1 MTAEPVVPRA
11 LYVHGHKGN
20 AWLEDEVMVLQQDGL
35 RRRIPLAAVAEVR
48 NGGRRQA
55 SLEITLRTD
64 EGTRTGAVRYEFEAR
79 SGMTVDLFVEAVTA
93 ALPAAHTAHPVG
105 NGAELVVEEPDPH
118 AVQRT
123 EAQRRKSRRFMTVF
137 VACVVLWVAGLV
149 TVAVAGR
156 PTGNGSDPLVY
167 WVVGPLPLLI
177 GGGLTTWVVF
187 IVRGWVVRRR
197 RGVGVVAVF
206 ERTGHRHRV
215 FVFTDAVGKRH
226 EYMANRT
233 IRTIAEDP
241 PRIQLIHD
249 PLGKVGAQPYES
261 LAYIIAQCTLFLVL
275 GLPLLAG
282 GLYAVPYQLVRALF
296 PIE

>member
-1 MTAEPVVPRA
+1 MTAEPVAPRA
-11 LYVHGHKGN
+11 LYVHGRKGN
-20 AWLEDEVMVLQQDGL
+20 AWLDDEVMVLQQDGL

-55 SLEITLRTD
+55 SLEITLRTE
-64 EGTRTGAVRYEFEAR
+64 EGVGTGPVRYELEAR
-79 SGMTVDLFVEAVTA
+79 SGATVDLFVEAVTA
-93 ALPAAHTAHPVG
+93 ALPAAHAAQPVG
-105 NGAELVVEEPDPH
+105 IGAELVVEEPDPQ

-123 EAQRRKSRRFMTVF
+123 EAQRRKSRRFMTGF
-137 VACVVLWVAGLV
+137 VVCVVLWVAGLV
-149 TVAVAGR
+149 TVAVEGR
-156 PTGNGSDPLVY
+156 PTGNGSDPVDY
-167 WVVGPLPLLI
+167 WVIGTMALLI

-206 ERTGHRHRV
+206 ERNGHRHKV
-215 FVFTDAVGKRH
+215 FVFTDAAGERH
-226 EYMANRT
+226 EYIASRT

-249 PLGKVGAQPYES
+249 PLGKVGAEPHES
-261 LAYIIAQCTLFLVL
+261 LAYIIARCTCYLVI
-275 GLPLLAG
+275 GLPFLAG

-296 PIE
+296 PVE

>member
-1 MTAEPVVPRA
+1 MI
-11 LYVHGHKGN
+11 
-20 AWLEDEVMVLQQDGL
+20 VLQQDGL

-55 SLEITLRTD
+55 SLEIDLRTD
-64 EGTRTGAVRYEFEAR
+64 ESAGTGAVRYELEAR

-93 ALPAAHTAHPVG
+93 ALPAAHIARPVG
-105 NGAELVVEEPDPH
+105 DGAELVVEEPDPL

-137 VACVVLWVAGLV
+137 AVCLVLWVAGLV
-149 TVAVAGR
+149 TVVVAGR
-156 PTGNGSDPLVY
+156 PMGDGSDPLGY
-167 WVVGPLPLLI
+167 WVVGTMPLLI

-206 ERTGHRHRV
+206 ERSGHRHRV
-215 FVFTDAVGKRH
+215 FVFTDAAGERH
-226 EYMANRT
+226 EYLANRT

-249 PLGKVGAQPYES
+249 PLGKVGAEPHES
-261 LAYIIAQCTLFLVL
+261 LAYIIARCTFYLVI

-282 GLYAVPYQLVRALF
+282 GLHAVPYQLFRALF
-296 PIE
+296 PVE